1 MIEDIFLLA
10 IVKRHID
17 TGSCIY
23 RYKFKISLLDVNTLK
38 PINLTKE
45 LKNNGDLDLEVCL
58 NNKEKTIVRII
69 SSPIDKS
76 VTDER
81 RRKATKI
88 KRKH

>member
-1 MIEDIFLLA
+1 
-10 IVKRHID
+10 
-17 TGSCIY
+17 
-23 RYKFKISLLDVNTLK
+23 LK

-76 VTDER
+76 VADER